1 MDGIF
6 ITFEGLD
13 GAGKTTQVSLLHSYL
28 SSLGKSV
35 FLTREPG
42 GTGVGERIRDM
53 LKGSFMEP
61 ITELLLFY
69 ASRAEHAKK
78 IVKPMLARGDIV
90 ICDRFVDSSIA
101 YQVFGRGVDEKIIE
115 NLNEMTIGELKPD
128 LTILLKIP
136 SHAAQR
142 RAQMRFEVDRWDG
155 ESNSFSNKVANGYK
169 ELVKREPERFLVVD
183 GTMKKEKV
191 AENIRREIDKLLEAK
206 K

>member
-142 RAQMRFEVDRWDG
+142 RA
-155 ESNSFSNKVANGYK
+155 
-169 ELVKREPERFLVVD
+169 
-183 GTMKKEKV
+183 
-191 AENIRREIDKLLEAK
+191 I
-206 K
+206 